1 MLEKE
6 RNSLKSNINSRSEV
20 DMQDV
25 KKTFKMLKMS
35 HSLEVLNYLIS
46 KNLTFS
52 HKKMKW
58 NYVRFHISPE
68 MVKSMSQ
75 KFRI

>member
-1 MLEKE
+1 
-6 RNSLKSNINSRSEV
+6 
-20 DMQDV
+20 MQDV

-52 HKKMKW
+52 HKK
-58 NYVRFHISPE
+58 NE
-68 MVKSMSQ
+68 MELCEVSY
-75 KFRI
+75 IT